1 MAKNGYNF
9 GKSYLIH
16 QEDLVMRRFY
26 KLVKRIARKKARVE
40 QSNKRSR

>member
-9 GKSYLIH
+9 GREYLIR

-26 KLVKRIARKKARVE
+26 KLVKKLARKKAKRE